1 MRYMDNRIMLM
12 DLYELTMAQA
22 WLDQG
27 KEDLEACFEVFFR
40 KVPEDGGYAIM
51 GGVEDLVNFLQE
63 TKFTEE
69 NLQYLASTG
78 LFNSRFFGL
87 FASYGFSLLRL
98 CRERR
103 QCGIPA

>member
-78 LFNSRFFGL
+78 LFNSRFFWTICVIWI
-87 FASYGFSLLRL
+87 FVAPFM
-98 CRERR
+98 
-103 QCGIPA
+103 P